1 MPAPAPGQDESRDG
15 YIARRMTERTTPRT
29 KAAAVPSVS
38 LLGTRAR
45 TRKPKRC
52 QPRELRQPP
61 LASTRALSVPVFP
74 PGLAAGQGDNGLSC
88 GAEPGRRT
96 ACLKK
101 ATPINWGGLL

>member
-74 PGLAAGQGDNGLSC
+74 PWRPVRVTMGFHVGQNRV
-88 GAEPGRRT
+88 EGRH
-96 ACLKK
+96 A
-101 ATPINWGGLL
+101 